1 MLRLDCRPIM
11 QTSSQFNTSHPSPA
25 GPRWAAFIKGAAPGL
40 ALAAAVAYA
49 AALGMRFLP
58 LAQWGLGTLSL
69 AILLG
74 MLVGN
79 TVAWPH
85 MGRLAAGLG
94 VARKNFLQLGVALYG
109 MRLMLKDVLE
119 VGWLGVLLDLGMLAS
134 TFALAVWLGTRWLG
148 LERNTAVLIGAGNAI
163 CGAAAILAT
172 EPVVRGRSE
181 QVSIAVACIVLFG
194 TLSTFV
200 YPWLF
205 DLNMQHG
212 WLAQGAGGFGIYVG
226 ATVHEVAQVVAAA
239 SGLGEQVANAAV
251 ITKMVRVMLLGPFLL
266 LLTWWQARSIAA
278 SAPAGG
284 SGADADRP
292 RIGAPWFVW
301 GFAVCVALRSAIDW
315 PASAVQTLI
324 AWDNALLAIAM
335 AALGLGTQL
344 RAVVQAGTR
353 PLVLAAVLW
362 LWLMGAGAALH
373 LLLGKLLGL

>member
-1 MLRLDCRPIM
+1 M
-11 QTSSQFNTSHPSPA
+11 QALSHPQAPHPSPT
-25 GPRWAAFIKGAAPGL
+25 GPRWATFVKGAAPGL
-40 ALAAAVAYA
+40 ALAAAVAYV

-79 TVAWPH
+79 TVAQPY
-85 MGRLAAGLG
+85 MARLAAGLG

-109 MRLMLKDVLE
+109 TRLLLQDVLH
-119 VGWLGVLLDLGMLAS
+119 VGWLGVLLDVGMLAS
-134 TFALAVWLGTRWLG
+134 TFVLAVWLGTRWLG
-148 LERNTAVLIGAGNAI
+148 LERNTAVLIGSGNAI

-172 EPVVRGRSE
+172 EPVVKGRSD
-181 QVSIAVACIVLFG
+181 QVSVAVACVVLFG

-205 DLNMQHG
+205 GLSMQHG
-212 WLAQGAGGFGIYVG
+212 WLVQGASGFGIYVG

-239 SGLGEQVANAAV
+239 ASMGDQAAKAAV

-266 LLTWWQARSIAA
+266 LLSWWQARAGAA
-278 SAPAGG
+278 TGAHPTDQTAAPA
-284 SGADADRP
+284 RP
-292 RIGAPWFVW
+292 GVPWFVW
-301 GFAVCVALRSAIDW
+301 AFAVCVALRSAIDW
-315 PASAVQTLI
+315 PASAVHTLI

-344 RAVVQAGTR
+344 RAVVRAGTK
-353 PLVLAAVLW
+353 PLALAAVLW

>member
-1 MLRLDCRPIM
+1 
-11 QTSSQFNTSHPSPA
+11 
-25 GPRWAAFIKGAAPGL
+25 
-40 ALAAAVAYA
+40 
-49 AALGMRFLP
+49 MRFLP

-79 TVAWPH
+79 TVAQPY
-85 MGRLAAGLG
+85 MARLAAGLG

-109 MRLMLKDVLE
+109 TRLLLQDVLH
-119 VGWLGVLLDLGMLAS
+119 VGWLGVLLDVGVLAS
-134 TFALAVWLGTRWLG
+134 TFVLAVWLGTRWLG
-148 LERNTAVLIGAGNAI
+148 LERNTAVLIGSGNAI

-172 EPVVRGRSE
+172 EPVVKGRSD
-181 QVSIAVACIVLFG
+181 QVSVAVACVVLFG

-205 DLNMQHG
+205 GLSMQHG
-212 WLAQGAGGFGIYVG
+212 WLAQGASGFGIYVG

-239 SGLGEQVANAAV
+239 ASMGDQAAKAAV

-266 LLTWWQARSIAA
+266 LLSWWQARVWAA
-278 SAPAGG
+278 AGAAAAGASDAADAPA
-284 SGADADRP
+284 RP
-292 RIGAPWFVW
+292 GVPWFVW
-301 GFAVCVALRSAIDW
+301 AFAVCVALRSAIDW
-315 PASAVQTLI
+315 PASAVQTVI

-344 RAVVQAGTR
+344 RAVVRAGTK
-353 PLVLAAVLW
+353 PLALAAVLW
-362 LWLMGAGAALH
+362 LWLMGAGAAMH

>member
-1 MLRLDCRPIM
+1 
-11 QTSSQFNTSHPSPA
+11 
-25 GPRWAAFIKGAAPGL
+25 
-40 ALAAAVAYA
+40 
-49 AALGMRFLP
+49 MRFLP

-79 TVAWPH
+79 TVAQPY
-85 MGRLAAGLG
+85 MARLAAGLG

-109 MRLMLKDVLE
+109 TRLLLQDVLH
-119 VGWLGVLLDLGMLAS
+119 VGWLGVLLDVGVLAS
-134 TFALAVWLGTRWLG
+134 TFVLAVWLGTRWLG
-148 LERNTAVLIGAGNAI
+148 LERNTAVLIGSGNAI

-172 EPVVRGRSE
+172 EPVVKGRSD
-181 QVSIAVACIVLFG
+181 QVSVAVACVVLFG

-205 DLNMQHG
+205 GLSMQHG
-212 WLAQGAGGFGIYVG
+212 WLAQGASGFGIYVG

-239 SGLGEQVANAAV
+239 ASMGDQAAKAAV

-266 LLTWWQARSIAA
+266 LLSWWQARVWAA
-278 SAPAGG
+278 AGAAAAGASDTADAPAVSSAPA
-284 SGADADRP
+284 RP
-292 RIGAPWFVW
+292 GVPWFVW
-301 GFAVCVALRSAIDW
+301 AFAVCVALRSAIDW
-315 PASAVQTLI
+315 PASAVQTVI

-344 RAVVQAGTR
+344 RAVVRAGTK
-353 PLVLAAVLW
+353 PLALAAVLW
-362 LWLMGAGAALH
+362 LWLMGAGAAMH